1 MSGKHYVFDD
11 NKSKQEA
18 MTKAEIETEIES
30 AALDKYSTSDITIG
44 EWIDGSPIKRRVIS
58 RLTLSDFT
66 YDSTNK
72 KYSYSD
78 SQPLAPDYR
87 VLKCYA
93 SVAGSESVTMSYKNL
108 FYTFPL
114 KIESSVGLETYFI
127 ASFDCATQLSNITNI
142 ALIIEYVDLS

>member
-44 EWIDGSPIKRRVIS
+44 EWIDGSPIKRRVIANLK
-58 RLTLSDFT
+58 LTNFT

-72 KYSYSD
+72 KYSYS
-78 SQPLAPDYR
+78 SNSPLDPSWR
-87 VLKCYA
+87 VLKSYA
-93 SVAGSESVTMSYKNL
+93 SVAGGTSGGGSYQNL

-114 KIESSVGLETYFI
+114 KIDSSISVDTHFI
-127 ASFDCATQLSNITNI
+127 VSFDCATQLINITDI
-142 ALIIEYVDLS
+142 ALIIDYVDLE